1 MILRAQGINYTLDN
15 PIYGYISTVVLS
27 LIHTDKLP
35 AGYAIWDNGSSRDY
49 RICKFVSRLNATQ
62 TNTLLTIFKDLTV
75 GRGISLT
82 LGLGKTSSCFYP
94 FGPDRGD
101 SGNFG
106 VRLLKVEPRPVMEEP
121 WLYFDTEITLVEE
134 SCPAY
139 TLPTQI
145 PEGDLQIGAITD
157 LRNPPTMPESE
168 TDYGFSTQLTNN
180 GTAYTIDKLYD
191 ADSRTTVLKMVCNQ
205 SKAAALINYMAG
217 TVRAANVNIVS
228 QANNYLFGQ
237 EGGSSGIY
245 SCQWLNEQIVI
256 KHNSF
261 NEFEFE
267 LSFYW
272 VP

>member
-15 PIYGYISTVVLS
+15 PIYGYLSTIVLA

-49 RICKFVSRLNATQ
+49 RMCKFVSRLNAAQ
-62 TNTLLTIFKDLTV
+62 TNTLLTIFNTLAV

-82 LGLGKTSSCFYP
+82 LGLGHTNTGFFP

-101 SGNFG
+101 KGNFG
-106 VRLLKVEPRPVMEEP
+106 VRLISVEARPVMEEP
-121 WLYFDTEITLVEE
+121 WLYFDTEMVFVEE
-134 SCPAY
+134 SCPGY
-139 TLPTQI
+139 TLPSQI
-145 PEGDLQIGAITD
+145 PEGDLQIGAIAE
-157 LRNPPTMPESE
+157 LRNPPTMPESA
-168 TDYGFSTQLTNN
+168 TDYGFSTQLTNS
-180 GTAYTIDKLYD
+180 GAAYTVDKLTD
-191 ADSRTTVLKMVCNQ
+191 FQTTVLKMVCNQ
-205 SKAAALINYMAG
+205 SKAAVLINYMCG

-228 QANNYLFGQ
+228 QANNYLFGR
-237 EGGSSGIY
+237 EGGSSGVY
-245 SCQWLNEQIVI
+245 SCQWLNEQVVI